1 MTAILGKGA
10 LLNCRVRGIGN
21 RTVGIFLVMVIV
33 VVMVVVVMVV
43 MMVMVLVV
51 MVVMVMMTRMPS
63 VLIMRRINWG
73 IISLAVILCS
83 Y

>member
-33 VVMVVVVMVV
+33 VVMVVVVV
-43 MMVMVLVV
+43 MMV
-51 MVVMVMMTRMPS
+51 RMPS

-73 IISLAVILCS
+73 IISLGVILCS

>member
-33 VVMVVVVMVV
+33 VVMVVVVMV
-43 MMVMVLVV
+43 
-51 MVVMVMMTRMPS
+51 RMPS

-73 IISLAVILCS
+73 IISLGVILCS